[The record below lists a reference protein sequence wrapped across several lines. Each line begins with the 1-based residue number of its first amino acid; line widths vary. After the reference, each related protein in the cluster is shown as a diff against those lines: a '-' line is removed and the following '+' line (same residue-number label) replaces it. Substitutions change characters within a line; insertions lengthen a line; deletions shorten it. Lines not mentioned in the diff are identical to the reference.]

1 MFVFS
6 KLFWIAIQPL
16 VMSLILIFFSL
27 LALAAGSSV
36 LSGLFGGLAA
46 LILTVTLFTNA
57 GTMAMLVLEKR
68 FSRPLL
74 EQPPAAAIVLGGG
87 INTSLSAARGGY
99 ALTRA
104 GERYIEAVRLSRL
117 YPAMKI
123 VVSGG
128 DNAIGRATEGETAP
142 ALRLFAALGVEEKS
156 LLLEPASRNTAE
168 NAAFTAELLQQA
180 DFSGAVLLITSAYHM
195 PRAMALFAAQGVAV
209 RPWPTDFRTRGDE
222 RFGFSLDRPSS
233 NADIT
238 SSAIREW
245 FGLVTY
251 RMMGRTGEFLP
262 SEKT

>member
-16 VMSLILIFFSL
+16 VMSLLLMLFSL

-57 GTMAMLVLEKR
+57 GTMAMLVLERR
-68 FSRPLL
+68 FSRPTLD
-74 EQPPAAAIVLGGG
+74 QPPAAAIILGGG

-142 ALRLFAALGVEEKS
+142 ALRLFAALGVDENN
-156 LLLEPASRNTAE
+156 LLEEPASRNTAE
-168 NAAFTAELLQQA
+168 NAAFTGKLLRQTGFRG
-180 DFSGAVLLITSAYHM
+180 DLLLITSAYHM
-195 PRAMALFAAQGVAV
+195 PRAMSLFARQGIAV
-209 RPWPTDFRTRGDE
+209 LPWPTDFRTRGDE
-222 RFGFSLDRPSS
+222 RFGLSLDRPSS

-238 SSAIREW
+238 STAIREW
-245 FGLVTY
+245 FGLLSY
-251 RMMGRTGEFLP
+251 RMMGRTKTFLP
-262 SEKT
+262 SARS